1 MKTLNFRQ
9 LLPPLLNL
17 PLSSSSLPSSN
28 NQDNQVQEEANSNL
42 PTVVEITMTK
52 SQMMTPACCED
63 YDDAPHKLQS
73 DNPYSMVCI
82 NIKLIDKLRQKC
94 YIAFSIKRISPWFK
108 FRDNINNPG

>member
-9 LLPPLLNL
+9 LLPPLPNL
-17 PLSSSSLPSSN
+17 PLSSSLPSSN

>member
-1 MKTLNFRQ
+1 MKKLNSKK
-9 LLPPLLNL
+9 LLPLLL
-17 PLSSSSLPSSN
+17 KLTLSSSSRLSSN
-28 NQDNQVQEEANSNL
+28 NQVNQVQEEANSNL

-52 SQMMTPACCED
+52 SQMMTPAYCEE

-94 YIAFSIKRISPWFK
+94 YIKIAGDFAK
-108 FRDNINNPG
+108 